1 MNENKLQL
9 QIFSNSEFESKIRGF
24 MTENDPYVVGIDV
37 AKALGYKNPPRDV
50 NRHVDKEDRIVVNAK
65 KWAQMAS
72 QSKTTVSVPPDFSSP
87 RGLIMINESGIYSL
101 IFGSKLPNAKKFK
114 RWVTSEVLPSI
125 RKTGEYKIKDD
136 TNDQQLLLQQAVRKE
151 GKLYRRECTD
161 AIKQLCIY
169 FNLVGTK
176 EETITYGKY
185 TNLVYRIIRVPK
197 GIRDSFDAV
206 TLMTIANMELIVAD
220 EIMRCLIQN
229 LDKGQ
234 IYCAVSKRLITY
246 AQTAMLQERIDNKLT
261 LLGRPTT

>member
-1 MNENKLQL
+1 MENTSANNQNANALQVFNFKN
-9 QIFSNSEFESKIRGF
+9 QQVDIIIINGEPHFIGKQ
-24 MTENDPYVVGIDV
+24 V
-37 AKALGYKNPPRDV
+37 ATILGYSNTNDAIIK
-50 NRHVDKEDRIVVNAK
+50 HVDADDKLTSQIA
-65 KWAQMAS
+65 MAG
-72 QSKTTVSVPPDFSSP
+72 QNRNVT
-87 RGLIMINESGIYSL
+87 LINEYGVYSL
-101 IFGSKLPNAKKFK
+101 ILGSKLPNAKRFK
-114 RWVTSEVLPSI
+114 RWVVSEVLPSI

-176 EETITYGKY
+176 EESITYGKY

-197 GIRDSFDAV
+197 GMRDSFDAV

-234 IYCAVSKRLITY
+234 IYCAVSKRLIAY
-246 AQTAMLQERIDNKLT
+246 AQTAMLQERIDKTLMIKSPKL
-261 LLGRPTT
+261 